1 MSTRRVEGPRERA
14 VALAEPDPHSK
25 PGVGVRNSTESDSRG
40 RAARD
45 SGGHAAG
52 EKCRETD
59 CPDCGWDVRRLEY
72 WLRGRLLAAGAE
84 DAQVNAEVGA
94 HTVDVLWRKGDR
106 VCAIEV
112 SSAPPELARARMLTA
127 ELRNSGCSEV
137 LWICPPGFWTAQ
149 LPAVGV
155 DDFAA
160 DGCDYRI
167 VGGLLASG
175 PGGVVSSRQS
185 AWELREFMTAWVTEQ
200 IAFGCRDEHQGG
212 WATVT
217 DWERHTR
224 TQAAVIARQ
233 RQELMNQRTA
243 LALARKATRDK
254 TKQLMRMTHRLE
266 RAEIAAQQQADD
278 LAQTKRKI
286 ADHNRVDATLRLTV
300 ASQRAA
306 ILHWQL
312 ITWFAVLV
320 IVTFIC
326 AGLVL
331 K

>member
-1 MSTRRVEGPRERA
+1 MDGRRDRS
-14 VALAEPDPHSK
+14 VALADPVPHANPAAAVADS
-25 PGVGVRNSTESDSRG
+25 PG
-40 RAARD
+40 
-45 SGGHAAG
+45 SGGKGHTAG
-52 EKCRETD
+52 ERCRETD
-59 CPDCGWDVRRLEY
+59 CADCRRDVRRLEF
-72 WLRGRLLAAGAE
+72 WLRGQLLAAGAE
-84 DAQVNAEVGA
+84 DVRLGAVVGA

-106 VCAIEV
+106 TCAIEV
-112 SSAPPELARARMLTA
+112 SSAPPELTRARLITA
-127 ELRNSGCSEV
+127 ELRTSGCGEV

-149 LPAVGV
+149 LPALGL

-160 DGCDYRI
+160 SGREYR
-167 VGGLLASG
+167 VTGGLLVSG
-175 PGGVVSSRQS
+175 PGGVVTARQS
-185 AWELREFMTAWVTEQ
+185 ACELGEFVTGWVAAE
-200 IAFGCRDEHQGG
+200 IAFGCRDEHTGG

-233 RQELMNQRTA
+233 RQEITNQRTA

-254 TKQLMRMTHRLE
+254 TKQLLRMTHRLE
-266 RAEIAAQQQADD
+266 RAEIAAQQQSDD
-278 LAQTKRKI
+278 LAETRRRV

-300 ASQRAA
+300 AAQKSA

-312 ITWFAVLV
+312 ITWFAVMV
-320 IVTFIC
+320 IVTFIA

>member
-1 MSTRRVEGPRERA
+1 M
-14 VALAEPDPHSK
+14 
-25 PGVGVRNSTESDSRG
+25 
-40 RAARD
+40 
-45 SGGHAAG
+45 
-52 EKCRETD
+52 
-59 CPDCGWDVRRLEY
+59 RRLEF
-72 WLRGRLLAAGAE
+72 WLRGRLLAAGAD
-84 DAQVNAEVGA
+84 DARVDATVGA
-94 HTVDVLWRKGDR
+94 HTVYVLWRKGDR
-106 VCAIEV
+106 TCAIEV
-112 SSAPPELARARMLTA
+112 SSVPPELASARLRTA
-127 ELRNSGCSEV
+127 ELRTSGCSEV

-149 LPAVGV
+149 LPALGL

-160 DGCDYRI
+160 DGCEYRI
-167 VGGLLASG
+167 VGGLLVSG
-175 PGGVVSSRQS
+175 PGGVVASRHT
-185 AWELREFMTAWVTEQ
+185 AWDLREFMTGWVAEE
-200 IAFGCRDEHQGG
+200 IAFGYRDEHQGG

-254 TKQLMRMTHRLE
+254 TKQLLRLNHRLE

-278 LAQTKRKI
+278 LAQTRRKI
-286 ADHNRVDATLRLTV
+286 ADHTRVDATLRLTV
-300 ASQRAA
+300 ASQRSA

-312 ITWFAVLV
+312 ITWFAVLL
-320 IVTFIC
+320 IVTFIV

>member
-1 MSTRRVEGPRERA
+1 MRRADGQRDRS
-14 VALAEPDPHSK
+14 VALADPVSRVN
-25 PGVGVRNSTESDSRG
+25 PAAAVTDSPAAAGKG
-40 RAARD
+40 RAA
-45 SGGHAAG
+45 GNGHAAG
-52 EKCRETD
+52 ERCRETD
-59 CPDCGWDVRRLEY
+59 CADCRQDVRRLEF
-72 WLRGRLLAAGAE
+72 WLRGQLLAAGAE
-84 DAQVNAEVGA
+84 EVRLGTVVGA
-94 HTVDVLWRKGDR
+94 HTVDVLWRRGDR
-106 VCAIEV
+106 TCAIEV
-112 SSAPPELARARMLTA
+112 SSAPPELTRARLITA
-127 ELRNSGCSEV
+127 ELRTGGCGEV

-149 LPAVGV
+149 LPALGL

-160 DGCDYRI
+160 AGREYR
-167 VGGLLASG
+167 VTGGLLTAG
-175 PGGVVSSRQS
+175 PGGVVSARQTS
-185 AWELREFMTAWVTEQ
+185 CELDEFVTGWVAAE
-200 IAFGCRDEHQGG
+200 IAFGCRDEHTGG

-233 RQELMNQRTA
+233 RQELTNQRTA

-254 TKQLMRMTHRLE
+254 SKQLLRLNHRLE

-278 LAQTKRKI
+278 LAQTRRRI

-300 ASQRAA
+300 AAQKSA
-306 ILHWQL
+306 IMHWQL

-320 IVTFIC
+320 IVTFIA

>member
-1 MSTRRVEGPRERA
+1 MGDSSVRER
-14 VALAEPDPHSK
+14 
-25 PGVGVRNSTESDSRG
+25 SRT
-40 RAARD
+40 RAQGKDAR
-45 SGGHAAG
+45 GHAAG
-52 EKCRETD
+52 ERCREAD
-59 CPDCGWDVRRLEY
+59 CAACRWDVRRLEF

-84 DAQVNAEVGA
+84 DVEVAASLGGLS
-94 HTVDVLWRKGDR
+94 VDVLWRKGDR
-106 VCAIEV
+106 TCAIEV
-112 SSAPPELARARMLTA
+112 SSAAPELTRARARTV
-127 ELRNSGCSEV
+127 ELRTSGCSEV

-149 LPAVGV
+149 LPALGL

-160 DGCDYRI
+160 DGCEYRV
-167 VGGLLASG
+167 VGGLLTAG
-175 PGGVVSSRQS
+175 PGGVVSARQS
-185 AWELREFMTAWVTEQ
+185 ACELREFITGWVAEE

-233 RQELMNQRTA
+233 RQELQNQRTA

-266 RAEIAAQQQADD
+266 RAEIASQQQADD
-278 LAQTKRKI
+278 LAQTRRKI

-300 ASQRAA
+300 AGQRSA
-306 ILHWQL
+306 ILQWQL

-320 IVTFIC
+320 IIMLIA
-326 AGLVL
+326 AGLLL

>member
-1 MSTRRVEGPRERA
+1 M
-14 VALAEPDPHSK
+14 
-25 PGVGVRNSTESDSRG
+25 
-40 RAARD
+40 
-45 SGGHAAG
+45 AG
-52 EKCRETD
+52 ERCRETD
-59 CPDCGWDVRRLEY
+59 CADCRWDVRRLEF
-72 WLRGRLLAAGAE
+72 WLRGRLLAAGADE
-84 DAQVNAEVGA
+84 VHVDATFGA

-106 VCAIEV
+106 TCVIEV
-112 SSAPPELARARMLTA
+112 SSAAPELARARTLTA
-127 ELRNSGCSEV
+127 ELRSGGCGEV

-149 LPAVGV
+149 LPALGI

-160 DGCDYRI
+160 EGCEYRV

-175 PGGVVSSRQS
+175 PGGVVSARQS
-185 AWELREFMTAWVTEQ
+185 SGELREFITGWVAEE
-200 IAFGCRDEHQGG
+200 IAFGCRDEHSGG

-254 TKQLMRMTHRLE
+254 TKQLLRLTHRLE

-278 LAQTKRKI
+278 LAQTRRKI

-300 ASQRAA
+300 ASQRSA
-306 ILHWQL
+306 IVHWQL

-320 IVTFIC
+320 IVTFIV

>member
-1 MSTRRVEGPRERA
+1 MRTRRVQGPREHS
-14 VALAEPDPHSK
+14 VALADPDPRSN
-25 PGVGVRNSTESDSRG
+25 PTTAVGDSR
-40 RAARD
+40 D
-45 SGGHAAG
+45 SRGHAAG
-52 EKCRETD
+52 ERCRESD
-59 CPDCGWDVRRLEY
+59 CPDCRWDVRRLEF

-84 DAQVNAEVGA
+84 DVQVDAAFGT

-106 VCAIEV
+106 VCAIQV
-112 SSAPPELARARMLTA
+112 SSAPPELTRARVLTT
-127 ELRNSGCSEV
+127 ELRTGGCSEV
-137 LWICPPGFWTAQ
+137 LWVCPPGFWTAQ
-149 LPAVGV
+149 LPAVGI

-160 DGCDYRI
+160 EGCEYRV
-167 VGGLLASG
+167 VGGMLAAG
-175 PGGVVSSRQS
+175 PGGVAAARQS
-185 AWELREFMTAWVTEQ
+185 ACELREFITGWVAEE
-200 IAFGCRDEHQGG
+200 IAFGCRDEHTGG

-254 TKQLMRMTHRLE
+254 TKQLLRLTHRLE

-278 LAQTKRKI
+278 LAQTRRKI

-300 ASQRAA
+300 ASQKTA
-306 ILHWQL
+306 IMHWQL
-312 ITWFAVLV
+312 ITWFAVMV
-320 IVTFIC
+320 IVTFIV

>member
-1 MSTRRVEGPRERA
+1 MRRADGQRDRS
-14 VALAEPDPHSK
+14 VALADPVSRVN
-25 PGVGVRNSTESDSRG
+25 PAAAVTDSPAAAGKG
-40 RAARD
+40 RAA
-45 SGGHAAG
+45 GKGHAAG
-52 EKCRETD
+52 ERCRETD
-59 CPDCGWDVRRLEY
+59 CADCRQDVRRLEF
-72 WLRGRLLAAGAE
+72 WLRGQLLAAGAE
-84 DAQVNAEVGA
+84 EVSLGTVVGA

-106 VCAIEV
+106 TCAIEV
-112 SSAPPELARARMLTA
+112 SSAPPELTRARLITA
-127 ELRNSGCSEV
+127 ELRTGGCGEV

-149 LPAVGV
+149 LPALAL

-160 DGCDYRI
+160 AGRAYR
-167 VGGLLASG
+167 VTGGLLTAG
-175 PGGVVSSRQS
+175 PGGVVSARQTS
-185 AWELREFMTAWVTEQ
+185 CELDEFVTGWVAAE
-200 IAFGCRDEHQGG
+200 IAFGCRDEHTGG

-233 RQELMNQRTA
+233 RQELTNQRTA

-254 TKQLMRMTHRLE
+254 SKQLLRLNHRLE

-278 LAQTKRKI
+278 LAQTRRRI

-300 ASQRAA
+300 AAQKSA
-306 ILHWQL
+306 IMHWQL

-320 IVTFIC
+320 IVTFIA